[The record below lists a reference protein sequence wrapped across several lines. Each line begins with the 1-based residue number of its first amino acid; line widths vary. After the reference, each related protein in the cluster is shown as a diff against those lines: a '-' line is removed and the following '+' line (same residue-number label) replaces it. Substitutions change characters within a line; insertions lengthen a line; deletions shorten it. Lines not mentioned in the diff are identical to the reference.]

1 MPGVGTSS
9 PEDWSNGQGGSWI
22 CSLEDANHG
31 DTAVYCF
38 NHGIAAGDTTSWLEI
53 LDEGREIVE
62 TLLALTSED
71 QVSLFAIQY
80 IVLKYD

>member
-1 MPGVGTSS
+1 MPGVGTSI
-9 PEDWSNGQGGSWI
+9 PEDWSNGRGGSWI
-22 CSLEDANHG
+22 CSLEEADHG

-62 TLLALTSED
+62 TLLALTAED
-71 QVSLFAIQY
+71 EVGIFPGHY
-80 IVLKYD
+80 VVLA